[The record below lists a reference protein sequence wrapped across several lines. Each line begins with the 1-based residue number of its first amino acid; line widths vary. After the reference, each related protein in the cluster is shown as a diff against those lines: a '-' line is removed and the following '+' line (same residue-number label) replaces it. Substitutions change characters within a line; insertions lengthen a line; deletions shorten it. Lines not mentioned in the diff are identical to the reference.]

1 MRVIINLSFFLG
13 LVAALFVAG
22 WQPVFAHEEHDHMH
36 VAIDIRPGSY
46 PNPIKLTSSGSL
58 PVALLGSAE
67 FDVMSANP
75 DSVTF
80 GRVHHHEDGASP
92 LRYAYE
98 DVNLDGLL
106 DIVFKFKIS
115 EIKLEST
122 DTEACLHGMLL
133 DGITHFCG
141 HDSVKVIP

>member
-1 MRVIINLSFFLG
+1 MRVKINLLLFFG
-13 LVAALFVAG
+13 LVAALLVPG
-22 WQPVFAHEEHDHMH
+22 LQPAYAHEEHEHMH

-46 PNPIKLTSSGSL
+46 PNPINLKSSGSV

-67 FDVMSANP
+67 FDVMSVNP

-80 GRVHHHEDGASP
+80 GRVHHHESGASP
-92 LRYAYE
+92 LRDAYE
-98 DVNLDGLL
+98 DVNQDGFL
-106 DIVFKFKIS
+106 DIVLHFKIK
-115 EIKLEST
+115 EIDLDSN

-141 HDSVKVIP
+141 HDSVKIIP

>member
-1 MRVIINLSFFLG
+1 MRVKINPLLFLSL
-13 LVAALFVAG
+13 LTALFFTG
-22 WQPVFAHEEHDHMH
+22 LQPAFAHEEHEHMH

-46 PNPIKLTSSGSL
+46 PNPIKLTSSGSV

-67 FDVMSANP
+67 FDVISVNP
-75 DSVTF
+75 DSATF

-98 DVNLDGLL
+98 DVNLDGFL
-106 DIVFKFKIS
+106 DIIFKFKIS
-115 EIKLEST
+115 EIGLEPT
-122 DTEACLHGMLL
+122 DTEACLHGILL